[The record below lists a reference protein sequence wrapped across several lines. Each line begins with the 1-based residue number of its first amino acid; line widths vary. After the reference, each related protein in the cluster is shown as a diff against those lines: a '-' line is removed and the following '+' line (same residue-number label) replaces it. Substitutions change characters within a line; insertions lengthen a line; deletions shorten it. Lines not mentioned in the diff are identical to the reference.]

1 MFDKHEIHEGQ
12 SELANRLRI
21 AYVTNSTEGGGAA
34 LPIPLLTRVLRDL
47 GAEIRVFALEKRD
60 SRALPYLIAAGL
72 DPLVRTGGKH
82 DHFAALRWL
91 DAETRAW
98 GATHLWTSLS
108 RSAALG
114 LLIARRRKIPTYCRL
129 MNALP
134 KTGNRLIL
142 RILQRHARAW
152 IADSDSTA
160 RVAREVLHV
169 EDSRL
174 LVWPT
179 FAANP
184 HTPIAA
190 AWRPGDPL
198 RLGSLGRLHPVKGYD
213 VLISALARL
222 RQAGFHPPVPFT
234 VTIGGDGTERA
245 KLEASLRSAG
255 VREMLLPGYIDQP
268 QQFLAG
274 LHLYLQPSRSEG
286 MCIAAHEAMAAALP
300 VLVSAV
306 GELPHSVVP
315 GVTGI
320 TVPPANVVALAEG
333 LHRLLS
339 RPEQLQH
346 MGATARLRILERYSE
361 ERFVAAGTA
370 LFNRMVTA
378 SAAGHTT
385 SLDRFGPRA

>member
-1 MFDKHEIHEGQ
+1 MIDTQEIPNLPNGVV
-12 SELANRLRI
+12 NRLRI
-21 AYVTNSTEGGGAA
+21 AYVTNSTEGGGAT
-34 LPIPLLTRVLRDL
+34 LPIPLLTQVLRDL

-60 SRALPYLIAAGL
+60 GRALPRLVAAGL
-72 DPLVRTGGKH
+72 DPLVRPGGKH
-82 DHFAALRWL
+82 DHLAALRWL
-91 DAETRAW
+91 DAETHAW

-142 RILQRHARAW
+142 RMLQGHAQAW

-160 RVAREVLHV
+160 ILARDVLRV

-179 FAANP
+179 YAADP
-184 HTPIAA
+184 RAPVAA
-190 AWRPGDPL
+190 PWRPGEPL

-222 RQAGFHPPVPFT
+222 RHQGFHPPVPFT
-234 VTIGGDGTERA
+234 VTIGGEGTIRA
-245 KLEASLRSAG
+245 KLEASAHRAG
-255 VREMLLPGYIDQP
+255 VQELLLPGYIDQP
-268 QQFLAG
+268 LQFLAG

-286 MCIAAHEAMAAALP
+286 MCIAAHEAMTAALP
-300 VLVSAV
+300 VLASAV
-306 GELPHSVVP
+306 GELPHSVLE
-315 GVTGI
+315 GVTGM
-320 TVPPANVVALAEG
+320 TVPAADVATLADG

-339 RPEQLQH
+339 RPEQLQQ
-346 MGATARLRILERYSE
+346 MGAKARQRMLERYSE
-361 ERFVAAGTA
+361 ARFVAAGTE
-370 LFNRMVTA
+370 LFKRMVTA

-385 SLDRFGPRA
+385 SLDHCGPRA